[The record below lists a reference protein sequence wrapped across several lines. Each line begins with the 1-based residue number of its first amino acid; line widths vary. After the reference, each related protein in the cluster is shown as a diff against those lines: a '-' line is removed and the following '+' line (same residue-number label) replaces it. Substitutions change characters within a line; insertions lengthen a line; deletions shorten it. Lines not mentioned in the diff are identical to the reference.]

1 MINRGRG
8 DIRRLAAASAI
19 SGAGDWAASTALA
32 LAVYAKTGSA
42 VWLSVSF
49 LLTQVPSALVAPLSG
64 IMADRL
70 DRRRIMIACDLLGA
84 VTYAGMAVT
93 SAPLPL
99 ITLGSL
105 AALLHSPFDI
115 ACAVALALSLRWT
128 PWRPAEAGPVP
139 HTTGP

>member
-19 SGAGDWAASTALA
+19 SGSDDWAASTALA
-32 LAVYAKTGSA
+32 LAVYAKTGPA
-42 VWLSVSF
+42 VWLSASF
-49 LLTQVPSALVAPLSG
+49 LLTRIPSALVAPLSG

-70 DRRRIMIACDLLGA
+70 DRRRIMITCDLLGA

-99 ITLGSL
+99 ITLGAITFIATEG
-105 AALLHSPFDI
+105 AAMAGLPLIHHFGVPG
-115 ACAVALALSLRWT
+115 AVPR
-128 PWRPAEAGPVP
+128 
-139 HTTGP
+139 TTEP